1 MRNIL
6 SVSFAPHI
14 QERTSITSM
23 TYHTIGAA
31 APAVLVGFYYF
42 GWRAVI
48 ITVLAI
54 LSAMATE
61 AGMQRLLGQTPS
73 YKNGTAALTGLLLAM
88 LLPSATPWW
97 AVIIGAAVAI
107 FLGRMVFGGFGGNPF
122 NSVLVGMVVL
132 QLSWP
137 SSVNVFFETTPLF
150 AGWGEMSPLDASEL
164 PLGLLGFG
172 DKGGI
177 LDMYP
182 LWSSL
187 IGGIPGGI
195 GSTSVI
201 ALLLG
206 GLYLIWKK
214 IVPWQIP
221 LGFLGGMF
229 VFALI
234 CWMTDAGGDT
244 YANPFYQLIFGYS
257 MIGAFFLAPDQNTS
271 PYTFI
276 GGLAYGIGV
285 GVLTMIIR
293 NWGAYQEGV
302 LFAILFLNALTPML
316 DRLRV
321 RSYGRVKATS

>member
-14 QERTSITSM
+14 QERTSIRATA
-23 TYHTIGAA
+23 YRTIGAA

-42 GWRAVI
+42 GWRAI
-48 ITVLAI
+48 IVTILAM

-61 AGMQRLLGQTPS
+61 AGIQRLMGQEPS
-73 YKNGTAALTGLLLAM
+73 YKDGTAALTGLLLAM

-97 AVIIGAAVAI
+97 AVIIGTAVAMFI
-107 FLGRMVFGGFGGNPF
+107 GRMLFGGYGANPF
-122 NSVLVGMVVL
+122 NTALVGLVVL

-137 SSVNVFFETTPLF
+137 HSVNVFYEPTPLF
-150 AGWGEMSPLDASEL
+150 QGLGALSPLDASEL
-164 PLGLLGFG
+164 PLGILGFG

-182 LWSSL
+182 LRDAL

-201 ALLLG
+201 ALALG

-214 IVPWQIP
+214 IVAWQIP
-221 LGFLGGMF
+221 AGFLGGMF

-234 CWMTDAGGDT
+234 CWYTDSAGET
-244 YANPFYQLIFGYS
+244 YANPFYHLIFGYS
-257 MIGAFFLAPDQNTS
+257 MIGAFFLAPELTTS
-271 PYTFI
+271 PYTSVAAW
-276 GGLAYGIGV
+276 LYGIGA

-293 NWGAYQEGV
+293 YWGANQEGV
-302 LFAILFLNALTPML
+302 IFAILFLNALTPML

-321 RSYGRVKATS
+321 PSYGRVKTA